1 MKKLAIGCGIV
12 LVVALVA
19 LGVGVYWVA
28 HKAQTVIAG
37 LSELKNIPD
46 LDKQVRNTTVF
57 SPPASGE
64 LSAEQVSRYVA
75 VREQIRQQLGARA
88 KELDAQYKALS
99 ERMDKH
105 QNTALDIPQMIE
117 AYKDLAG
124 LYILGKRAQVEAL
137 NDKNLSL
144 SEYRWIQQQ
153 SYAALGM
160 PFVDMDISKM
170 IEEAQSGRPST
181 HGEHMAREL
190 APGASDRNKSLV
202 EPHRKLLEDSASLS
216 FLGL

>member
-12 LVVALVA
+12 LVLALIA
-19 LGVGVYWVA
+19 LGVGVFWVA

-37 LSELKNIPD
+37 LSELKNIPN
-46 LDKQVRNTTVF
+46 LDKQIRNTTTF
-57 SPPASGE
+57 APPASGE
-64 LSAEQVSRYVA
+64 LSAEQVSRYIA
-75 VREQIRQQLGARA
+75 VREQVRQKLGVRV
-88 KELDAQYKALS
+88 KEMDTQYKALS
-99 ERMDKH
+99 ERLNKN
-105 QNTALDIPQMIE
+105 QQSALDIPQMIE
-117 AYKDLAG
+117 AYKDLAA
-124 LYILGKRAQVEAL
+124 LYLLGKRAQVDAL

-153 SYAALGM
+153 AYGAIGM

-170 IEEAQSGRPST
+170 IEEAQSGRPSSPS
-181 HGEHMAREL
+181 EHMAREL
-190 APGASDRNKSLV
+190 APGVSDKNKSLV